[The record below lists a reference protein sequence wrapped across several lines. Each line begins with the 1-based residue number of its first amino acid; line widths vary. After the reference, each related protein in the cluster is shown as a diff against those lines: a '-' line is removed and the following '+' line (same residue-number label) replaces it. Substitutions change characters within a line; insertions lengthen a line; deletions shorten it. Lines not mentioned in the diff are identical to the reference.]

1 MIRMILNQLKSHLL
15 LSLGPGLWQSVISV
29 QKRVPWRACYARRQ
43 AERQIKHNKTKKQP
57 DSRKY

>member
-1 MIRMILNQLKSHLL
+1 MIHMILNQLKSHLL
-15 LSLGPGLWQSVISV
+15 LSLGPDVRQSVISV

-43 AERQIKHNKTKKQP
+43 AAKKKHNKTKKQT